1 MVPSLTFLLLFMLL
15 LNGTSPIPN
24 TQHKFPYSH
33 RRQQLFCMECVLMV
47 SIVEQLSQ
55 VHNSTAKEALERFC
69 SYLPEKLNL
78 QGICFLITE
87 LFGPSLI
94 KLLEKHMNPDVV
106 CHSIHLCEKRDGQP
120 YCHLYPV
127 PEVGLNMAIKKSERL
142 AGTKILETV
151 RRLPSICSFPF
162 LKTLCKKI
170 ESFIRRK
177 LPYEDMDGDK
187 FSVFPTLRGYHW
199 RGRDC
204 DDQEASVYP
213 GRRPHNWDTE
223 KDSNCNGIWGV
234 DPKDGIPYE
243 QKFCNGTESKGVI
256 ILGDSAGA
264 HFHIPPEWLTA
275 SQMSVKTFSNLLEVV
290 SDELDWP
297 QFSEVTGFL
306 NSTVGGWTESIYLE
320 LLRRNRCNHRDYQ
333 NLSKNGAASGNIQD
347 LAESLAR
354 SQQFDKPAI
363 VIFAMIGN
371 DVCNGSP
378 DTLEKMTQP
387 EQMHSNVKK
396 TLDYLD
402 NHLPKGSHVIL
413 IGLVDG
419 RFLWDNL
426 HKRYHPLGQLNKDVT
441 YEQLYSFLSCLQV
454 NPCNGWMS
462 SNGTLRDLTTERALQ
477 LSSILKEIATSEKY
491 ANFDLLYL
499 DYPLK
504 EIVEMWQ
511 KFGGEPW
518 QLIEPVD
525 GFHPNQIA
533 SALAAKIIWQK
544 LLHDWPHVLQKEN
557 PFNKEIGRVFNTQG
571 GH

>member
-1 MVPSLTFLLLFMLL
+1 
-15 LNGTSPIPN
+15 
-24 TQHKFPYSH
+24 
-33 RRQQLFCMECVLMV
+33 MV

-127 PEVGLNMAIKKSERL
+127 PEV
-142 AGTKILETV
+142 TFFTQ
-151 RRLPSICSFPF
+151 RRITCLLRFVF
-162 LKTLCKKI
+162 LS
-170 ESFIRRK
+170 SFIRRK

-204 DDQEASVYP
+204 DDQEAS
-213 GRRPHNWDTE
+213 
-223 KDSNCNGIWGV
+223 GV

-243 QKFCNGTESKGVI
+243 QKFCTESKGVI

-426 HKRYHPLGQLNKDVT
+426 HKRYHPLGTYNNKNNKHR
-441 YEQLYSFLSCLQV
+441 LFLCFSPQ
-454 NPCNGWMS
+454 
-462 SNGTLRDLTTERALQ
+462 RALQ